1 MVLKILDHAADLL
14 SRIITSVIF
23 TALASMVSVFG
34 LVNFSVL
41 GTISIFLTTWI
52 VVLSLINLMLVFG
65 ILGFGAMT
73 SLSIYN

>member
-1 MVLKILDHAADLL
+1 MVLKILDHATDLL

-23 TALASMVSVFG
+23 TALASGVSVFG

-52 VVLSLINLMLVFG
+52 VVLSVINLMLVFG
-65 ILGFGAMT
+65 ILGFGAMS